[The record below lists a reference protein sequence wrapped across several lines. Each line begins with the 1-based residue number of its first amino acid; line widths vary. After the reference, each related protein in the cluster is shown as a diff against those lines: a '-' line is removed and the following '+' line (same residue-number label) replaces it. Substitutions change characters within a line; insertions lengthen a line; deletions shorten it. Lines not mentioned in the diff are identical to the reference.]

1 MDSAHLQ
8 SSSFCKWSVH
18 LLLLK
23 RRSTVTRKIEVVQAG
38 HVCKRSIV
46 KVVFCRRLWGFCSP
60 SPTSKNSDVWYA
72 FRWRLHAAIPT
83 AFKESKLNSKIP
95 LCYPEKLNVTG
106 GWLDYRSNISEWN
119 LHLDNEPELPFYFA
133 FLIRIKRKPSGII
146 TTQLYHHFVR
156 KKVQELIRSV
166 VV

>member
-1 MDSAHLQ
+1 MERSPIVIKTTVNCDKENRSGASRACLQ
-8 SSSFCKWSVH
+8 KEYCKGFLFFV
-18 LLLLK
+18 
-23 RRSTVTRKIEVVQAG
+23 VGCEVFVPPPPLP
-38 HVCKRSIV
+38 KT
-46 KVVFCRRLWGFCSP
+46 P
-60 SPTSKNSDVWYA
+60 DVWYA

-156 KKVQELIRSV
+156 KKVQELIRSIV
-166 VV
+166 V